1 MRKQKA
7 RKKKQGRKAGLGLQ
21 DWRGGCFCPALSLVG
36 SPKFQALG
44 SFPTWG
50 SYSIRRSQ
58 LQTARRE
65 MWGVSAWVVFMLI
78 QDLLKLRKQA
88 AERAF
93 IMRRFCKESHQHFD
107 RKRDFC
113 LKFSEWGSLEEGPSP
128 WLPLQAWGPEG
139 PPHALLVL
147 LSPVQF
153 SLALGRIWTLDS

>member
-65 MWGVSAWVVFMLI
+65 MWGVSAWVVFLLI

-113 LKFSEWGSLEEGPSP
+113 LKFSEWGSLEEEPSP
-128 WLPLQAWGPEG
+128 ASLGSRR

-147 LSPVQF
+147 LSPAQF